1 MLRRKGVKEFKLWKL
16 IPPPHL
22 ILQIQKANVLITI
35 MMHPKFKSNHL
46 VNFTFFL
53 KKWNN
58 RHYVQAVNIAKTISL
73 HQPHL
78 LVKMGSLGKI

>member
-1 MLRRKGVKEFKLWKL
+1 VKEFKLWKL

-46 VNFTFFL
+46 VNYIYIFF
-53 KKWNN
+53 KWNN
-58 RHYVQAVNIAKTISL
+58 IHYVQVVKKAKTISL
-73 HQPHL
+73 TNHTNL
-78 LVKMGSLGKI
+78 